1 MFLLPT
7 EKYTKQFRQI
17 TLFSKDI
24 AKIEQNCLNLTN
36 FWQEK
41 GDLLHLNFHA

>member
-17 TLFSKDI
+17 TTFSKNI
-24 AKIEQNCLNLTN
+24 AKIEQNRLNLTN
-36 FWQEK
+36 FF